1 MSGSRLALDRGQV
14 LDSTR
19 GTLLAD
25 APVWPLESVAID
37 SRKATRGAL
46 FVALPGA
53 RTDGHEHVA
62 DAVRRGARCLLVRRD
77 RQQLVRER
85 LAAAGLRP
93 EAVAVVAV
101 DDTLAGLQD
110 LAARHLAGLTGMVRI
125 GVTGSSGKT
134 TTKEAIGSIL
144 TGAAAT
150 AISEG
155 NLNSES
161 GLPLALLSAGPE
173 HRYGVFELAVDHPG
187 EMDTLAGML
196 RPELAVITNIGSA
209 HGEQLGSR
217 DGIAAEKKKIFA
229 RFEGRETAFV
239 WEEDDYRE
247 FLSRDVKG
255 KVLTFGERSTPGF
268 RGSVDLG
275 LDGSAIDWEG
285 LRVHFP
291 LFGRH
296 NLANALAAIAV
307 AVELGIA
314 PDLIRSGLERVRP
327 LFGRSQVVRGDFTLL
342 VDCYNSNPE
351 SLSAALR
358 FVAQVPWRGRRVA
371 VLGSMLELG
380 AASGTAHDE
389 AGRWLCASGLER
401 IFLFGDE
408 MKASEGVCRALCPE
422 RLALWTADID
432 RLIDAVRSQVRSGD
446 LVLIKGSRGMALE
459 RLLEPL
465 ALLGGLAGRG
475 GAGERLCC

>member
-1 MSGSRLALDRGQV
+1 MAASRLALDRAR
-14 LDSTR
+14 LLESTR

-25 APVWPLESVAID
+25 APVWPLGSVVID
-37 SRKATRGAL
+37 SRKAARGAL

-62 DAVRRGARCLLVRRD
+62 DAVRRGARCLLIRRD
-77 RQQLVRER
+77 RQELVRER
-85 LAAAGLRP
+85 LAAAGR

-110 LAARHLAGLTGMVRI
+110 LAARHLAGLAGMLKI

-144 TGAAAT
+144 AQAAPT

-187 EMDTLAGML
+187 EMDRLSAIL
-196 RPELAVITNIGSA
+196 RPDLAVITNIGSA

-217 DGIAAEKKKIFA
+217 DGIAAEKKKIFS
-229 RFEGRETAFV
+229 RFDGRGTGFV
-239 WEEDDYRE
+239 WEGDDYRE
-247 FLSRDVKG
+247 FLSRDVNG
-255 KVLTFGERSTPGF
+255 KVLTFGERGTPGY

-296 NLANALAAIAV
+296 NLLNALAAVSV

-314 PDLIRSGLERVRP
+314 PDLVRAGLERVQP
-327 LFGRSQVVRGDFTLL
+327 LFGRSQIVRGDRTLL

-351 SLSAALR
+351 SLSAVLR
-358 FVAQVPWRGRRVA
+358 FVSGLPWPGRRIA

-380 AASGTAHDE
+380 ATSAAAHEE
-389 AGRWLCASGLER
+389 AGRRLCESR
-401 IFLFGDE
+401 FDRVFLFGEE
-408 MKASEGVCRALCPE
+408 MKEAEGVCRALCPE
-422 RLALWTADID
+422 RLALATAEID
-432 RLIDAVRSQVRSGD
+432 RLIPAVRAELRSGD

-459 RLLEPL
+459 RLLEPV
-465 ALLGGLAGRG
+465 
-475 GAGERLCC
+475 GEPRCC

>member
-1 MSGSRLALDRGQV
+1 MAASRLALDRGQI
-14 LDSTR
+14 LESTR

-25 APVWPLESVAID
+25 APVWPVDGVVID
-37 SRKATRGAL
+37 SRRAARGAL

-53 RTDGHEHVA
+53 RTDGHEHVG

-77 RQQLVRER
+77 RQALVRDR
-85 LAAAGLRP
+85 LAAAGP
-93 EAVAVVAV
+93 EAARVAVVAV
-101 DDTLAGLQD
+101 EDTLAGLQGI
-110 LAARHLAGLTGMVRI
+110 AASHLARLAGMTRI

-144 TGAAAT
+144 AQAAPT

-161 GLPLALLSAGPE
+161 GLPLAVLAAGPE

-187 EMDTLAGML
+187 EMDRLSAIL
-196 RPELAVITNIGSA
+196 DPDVAVITNIGSA

-217 DGIAAEKKKIFA
+217 DGIAAEKKKIFS
-229 RFEGRETAFV
+229 RFDGRGTAFV
-239 WEEDDYRE
+239 WEGDDYRE

-255 KVLTFGERSTPGF
+255 KVVTFGERSTPGY

-275 LDGSAIDWEG
+275 LDGTAIDWEG

-296 NLANALAAIAV
+296 NLLNALAAISV
-307 AVELGIA
+307 AGELGVA
-314 PDLIRSGLERVRP
+314 PGLVRAGLERVRP
-327 LFGRSQVVRGDFTLL
+327 LFGRSEIVRGDQTLI

-351 SLSAALR
+351 SLAAVLG
-358 FVAQVPWRGRRVA
+358 FMSGLAWPGRRVA

-380 AASGTAHDE
+380 AASAAAHSD
-389 AGRWLCASGLER
+389 AGRR
-401 IFLFGDE
+401 ICESRLDRVFLFGEE
-408 MKASEGVCRALCPE
+408 MQKAQGVCLALCPE
-422 RLALWTADID
+422 RLALWTADIG
-432 RLIDAVRSQVRSGD
+432 RLIDAVRGELRGGD
-446 LVLIKGSRGMALE
+446 LVLIKGSRGVALE
-459 RLLEPL
+459 RLLAPLGEP
-465 ALLGGLAGRG
+465 R
-475 GAGERLCC
+475 CC